1 MPHVAVNGVEL
12 YYEQSESTGPP
23 VVFVHGAWDNHK
35 RWGDVVPLFAE
46 GYRVV
51 TYDRRGHS
59 QSSAPPE
66 QGSVHEDVADLTG
79 LIEALD
85 LAPAHVIGNS
95 SGSIIAL
102 RVAAARPELVRSL
115 AIHEPSAV
123 ALLEGDDRFSDQ
135 LIMAKEA
142 VGNVVEHLEA
152 GDHKGG
158 AKLFLEELELGPGAW
173 EQVSEQVREMFI
185 ENAPTFLEEVN
196 DPAAN
201 DLPMSEIQQL
211 DKPVLLTQGGQSAP
225 LFGGVIEQVQQA
237 LPQAQTHLFESEGH
251 MPHTTNPDTYAAT
264 VIEFL
269 DQVEHTPS
277 HSR

>member
-12 YYEQSESTGPP
+12 FYEQSGPTGPP
-23 VVFVHGAWDNHK
+23 VVFVHGAWSNHK
-35 RWGDVVPLFAE
+35 RWGAVAPQFAE
-46 GYRVV
+46 GHRVV

-59 QSSAPPE
+59 QSSAPPG

-95 SGSIIAL
+95 SGSNIAL
-102 RVAAARPELVRSL
+102 RAAAARPDLARSL
-115 AIHEPSAV
+115 TIHEPPAL

-135 LIMAKEA
+135 LSTAREA
-142 VGNVVEHLEA
+142 IGTVVEHLAA

-158 AKLFLEELELGPGAW
+158 AKLFLEGVVYGPGSW
-173 EQVSEQVREMFI
+173 EQVPEQVREMFI
-185 ENAPTFLEEVN
+185 ENAPTFLDEVS
-196 DPAAN
+196 DHEAT
-201 DLPMSEIQQL
+201 DLPMSEIRQF

-225 LFGGVIEQVQQA
+225 FFGGVVDQLQQA
-237 LPQAQTHLFESEGH
+237 LPQAQTYRFEGEGH
-251 MPHTTNPDTYAAT
+251 VPHTTNPDAFAAT

-269 DQVEHTPS
+269 DQVE
-277 HSR
+277 